1 MFTSV
6 TSGGPSLIFIL
17 LVGFK
22 KNRLLSIDFQI
33 FDMKQVMYV
42 TLKDFFFKEGNYQ
55 LIGGGGVPVFKHLC
69 TLV

>member
-42 TLKDFFFKEGNYQ
+42 TLKDFFLKEGNYQ
-55 LIGGGGVPVFKHLC
+55 LIGGGAVPVFKHMC

>member
-1 MFTSV
+1 MAV
-6 TSGGPSLIFIL
+6 LPSFLYCL
-17 LVGFK
+17 LALK

-55 LIGGGGVPVFKHLC
+55 LIGGGAVPVHFS
-69 TLV
+69 LVYNKLIF

>member
-1 MFTSV
+1 MAV
-6 TSGGPSLIFIL
+6 LPSFLYCL
-17 LVGFK
+17 LALK